1 MNLHKPLNANASSRP
16 HLLCASF
23 NQDQE
28 CLAIGHEHGF
38 QVFNTDPMERRV
50 KREFADGGIG
60 IVQMLHRTNY
70 LALVGGGRT
79 PKYPQN
85 KVIIWDDLKNIAAL
99 SLEFLSPVLQVLL
112 SRTRIVVCLRNK
124 VYVYIFSSP
133 PVRLS
138 VYETIDNPTG
148 ICAMQNNRLVFPGIT
163 EGHIQIVDLSPQGHD
178 RNLISIVRAHKGKIK
193 CLAVSHDGSLIASAS
208 DTGTIIRIY
217 SSANTTLL
225 HEFRRG
231 IDRAVIHCLS
241 FSPSSNRL
249 ALLSDKDTLHIFDT
263 SPLSGSSNR
272 RHILS
277 KVPLLPRYFSGEW
290 SFVSSRISDDR
301 IGRGILGW
309 ASDDAIVIIWTVEGL
324 LEKYIIQERKDGQ
337 RKSPATLAGGA
348 TNGGNGN
355 AKIGGIGDQSIEQW
369 ELVRESW
376 RSFDDV

>member
-1 MNLHKPLNANASSRP
+1 MNLHKPLNANASSRAK
-16 HLLCASF
+16 LLCASF

-28 CLAIGHEHGF
+28 CFAIGHEHGF

-85 KVIIWDDLKNIAAL
+85 KVIIWDDLKNMAAL

-112 SRTRIVVCLRNK
+112 SRTRIVVCLRSK
-124 VYVYIFSSP
+124 IYVYIFSSP

-138 VYETIDNPTG
+138 VYETADNPSG
-148 ICAMQNNRLVFPGIT
+148 ICALQNNRLVFPGLT
-163 EGHIQIVDLSPQGHD
+163 EGHIQIVDLSPQGQE
-178 RNLISIVRAHKGKIK
+178 RNLVSILRAHKGRIK
-193 CLAVSHDGSLIASAS
+193 CVAVSHDGSLIASAS
-208 DTGTIIRIY
+208 ETGTIIRIHAA
-217 SSANTTLL
+217 SNTALL

-231 IDRAVIHCLS
+231 IDRAVIHSLS

-249 ALLSDKDTLHIFDT
+249 ALISDKDTLHVFDT
-263 SPLSGSSNR
+263 SPLSESSNR

-290 SFVSSRISDDR
+290 SFVSTRISDQR
-301 IGRGILGW
+301 VGKGILGW
-309 ASDDAIVIIWTVEGL
+309 ASDDCIVIIWTSEGM
-324 LEKYIIQERKDGQ
+324 LEKYAIREKKDLHTRK
-337 RKSPATLAGGA
+337 ATKGP
-348 TNGGNGN
+348 TSNGSTGNVT
-355 AKIGGIGDQSIEQW
+355 IGGLGDPSNEQW
-369 ELVRESW
+369 ELLRESW
-376 RSFDDV
+376 QSFDGI